1 MARKSS
7 LKNPPK
13 VPIGRR
19 VSVVMT
25 SDQESDESLVLV
37 QPGIHNLL
45 NLVSKKP
52 QFGFSSLF
60 FILPCWIPGYHE
72 VVYPKHIIQETTREI
87 ASVEIP

>member
-1 MARKSS
+1 MFFLFFNLAMARKSS

-37 QPGIHNLL
+37 QPGMIGWQYMAGNVPKIPSFCGFEF
-45 NLVSKKP
+45 LVENRK
-52 QFGFSSLF
+52 
-60 FILPCWIPGYHE
+60 
-72 VVYPKHIIQETTREI
+72 
-87 ASVEIP
+87 